1 MAPAAEVS
9 AWWQPA
15 AQARAV
21 VAAKSVRTSSNERDL
36 QFLQGLEDELKAVA
50 ADVGGRHVSRG
61 LVVPQAGSGRVYRK
75 VVAAGSTRVGPQKT
89 SYPPRLSHREK
100 VMLRHALE

>member
-15 AQARAV
+15 AQARGGGAV
-21 VAAKSVRTSSNERDL
+21 KSVRTNSNERDL

-50 ADVGGRHVSRG
+50 ADVGGPHVSRG
-61 LVVPQAGSGRVYRK
+61 LAVPHAGSGSVYQRVG
-75 VVAAGSTRVGPQKT
+75 AARAARVGPQKP

-100 VMLRHALE
+100 IMLRHVLE